1 LAKLV
6 AVQLE
11 TNHDNADSTAWYAY
25 FDGEV
30 DTEGAWQGAPAY
42 VAGLRAALRR
52 AASADGAPLGL
63 EFDGP
68 PAEAPSA
75 LSRHAG
81 LRRYRVAA
89 AV

>member
-1 LAKLV
+1 MPNLI

-11 TNHDNADSTAWYAY
+11 TSHDNHDGTAWYAY
-25 FDGEV
+25 FDGELSAGRLG
-30 DTEGAWQGAPAY
+30 GALTG
-42 VAGLRAALRR
+42 VALFQSDLEYAAE
-52 AASADGAPLGL
+52 SDGAPLGL

-68 PAEAPSA
+68 PVEAPSA